1 MEFKKV
7 KLGEVIKVQIDNRG
21 RNPEKYINYSKFPV
35 IDNYLIKNEKYP
47 NIKNVNRYID
57 EDTKN
62 NFLRGHLEKDDVIIT
77 LVGNGIGN
85 ATMVPSSNCVIIQNT
100 LGLRCNELMTNDF
113 LYYTLIS
120 NRNKIVKYNRG
131 SSQPSI
137 RKTDLFSYEINVPT
151 INYQKKITKILN
163 SLDSKIEINN
173 KIISNLESQAQAIF
187 KSWFVDFEPF
197 QDGNFVES
205 ELGMIPEGWEV
216 RELKDV
222 SKRINGFSYTSKD
235 IFDESNINMIT
246 IKNFDRN
253 GGLQND
259 SIKPISKNSR
269 IKKDHYLKTNDILMA
284 CTDLTQKADIIG
296 GVLLYFEN
304 ENFDNEIFSMDL
316 IKLVPFEKD
325 DTFFFYYYLKNP
337 IFKLFAENASS
348 GTTVLHLSKKAVD
361 NFNTVYPTK
370 KHIDRFNDYVFPII
384 KKQRNLLTQNTKL
397 AELRDALLPKLM
409 AGEIDVSNIKIEG
422 EEVKNE

>member
-1 MEFKKV
+1 MEFKFSDAITINPSEKI
-7 KLGEVIKVQIDNRG
+7 KKGELIKKISMQNIKERNRNILDYEIAPYSSG
-21 RNPEKYINYSKFPV
+21 SKFRNKDTLFARITPCLENGKTAQV
-35 IDNYLIKNEKYP
+35 NILNDDEIAFGSTEFIVFRARTGITIPDYVYFLSISECIRQQAIKSMTGTSGRQRVQNS
-47 NIKNVNRYID
+47 IFD
-57 EDTKN
+57 E
-62 NFLRGHLEKDDVIIT
+62 IT
-77 LVGNGIGN
+77 IE
-85 ATMVPSSNCVIIQNT
+85 VPSIEEQ
-100 LGLRCNELMTNDF
+100 E
-113 LYYTLIS
+113 
-120 NRNKIVKYNRG
+120 KIVG
-131 SSQPSI
+131 
-137 RKTDLFSYEINVPT
+137 
-151 INYQKKITKILN
+151 ILN

-361 NFNTVYPTK
+361 NFNIVYPTK

-384 KKQRNLLTQNTKL
+384 KKQRNLLNQNTKL